1 MASGRFR
8 RTDPSFTM
16 SFPDELLRSLR
27 DLSTGGG
34 WIFWMLIAL
43 AFAIAATLYTI
54 ATSVKLGSAVE
65 QTRVLRRID
74 FCFVL
79 IGAAPLVGLLGTV
92 SGMLATFSGL
102 AVSSGAAPVETISAG
117 ISRALITTQTGLV
130 IAIPSFIVCT
140 LLKRR
145 QQNFLYSLSQASPAS

>member
-1 MASGRFR
+1 
-8 RTDPSFTM
+8 M
-16 SFPDELLRSLR
+16 SFLDEILRSLH
-27 DLSTGGG
+27 DLSNEGG

-43 AFAIAATLYTI
+43 AFAITANLYTV
-54 ATSVKLGSAVE
+54 AVNLRAQSADE
-65 QTRVLRRID
+65 QARILRRID

-102 AVSSGAAPVETISAG
+102 AVSSGAAPVETISDG
-117 ISRALITTQTGLV
+117 ISKALITTQTGLV
-130 IAIPSFIVCT
+130 IAIPTFIVCT

-145 QQNFLYSLSQASPAS
+145 QQNLIQSSPQPLPAT

>member
-1 MASGRFR
+1 
-8 RTDPSFTM
+8 M
-16 SFPDELLRSLR
+16 SLTDELLRSLR
-27 DLSTGGG
+27 DLSAEGG

-43 AFAIAATLYTI
+43 AFAISANLYTI
-54 ATSVKLGSAVE
+54 ATLSRTACPEE
-65 QTRVLRRID
+65 QAQVLRRID

-102 AVSSGAAPVETISAG
+102 AVSSGSAPVETISDG
-117 ISRALITTQTGLV
+117 ISKALITTQTGLT
-130 IAIPSFIVCT
+130 IAVPSFIICT

-145 QQNFLYSLSQASPAS
+145 QQNVIQSAPEVRPA